1 MVPRCQIHSQ
11 KHLFSFL
18 WWLFQL
24 QKMAASSLL
33 PKMNQNTSDDA
44 LKIVALTYAMVKKN
58 SYSYK
63 SEQCLVVN
71 QYV

>member
-1 MVPRCQIHSQ
+1 MGA
-11 KHLFSFL
+11 F
-18 WWLFQL
+18 
-24 QKMAASSLL
+24 SLL
-33 PKMNQNTSDDA
+33 PKMNQNTHDDA